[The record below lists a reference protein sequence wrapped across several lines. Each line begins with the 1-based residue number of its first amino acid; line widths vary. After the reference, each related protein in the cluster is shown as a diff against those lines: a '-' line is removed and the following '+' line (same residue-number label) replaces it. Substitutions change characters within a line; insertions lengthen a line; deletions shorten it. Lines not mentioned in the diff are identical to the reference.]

1 VDIAF
6 GPTPPAGMPESN
18 WIKTLP
24 GKGWF
29 SYFRLYG
36 PTQAY
41 FDRSWVLSDMQ
52 LVE

>member
-1 VDIAF
+1 VALTF
-6 GPTPPAGMPESN
+6 GPAVPAGTPESN

-36 PTQAY
+36 PTETY
-41 FDRSWVLSDMQ
+41 FDRSWVLADIE
-52 LVE
+52 VIE